1 VALMKVTIQQLS
13 HLFAKHGE
21 SIEIKYFDDI
31 VITGN
36 CYLSTDLVLPAH
48 LPRLT
53 EGGLTDIEV
62 FYTPGLYELLS
73 KEFPAEFRRPYGRLL
88 MSEMDKLLEEL
99 RNANA
104 QSKRKRYLRMV
115 GDIYGVDMSLGKR
128 VIHLRHNEPLDFKKW
143 NNLKRVIDRNQLF
156 LYRNSEV
163 AIIIFVD
170 LKVARQKEYIER
182 FKINTDLI
190 SLIVSKSR
198 EPGNIIA
205 PDFIP
210 TEDVISVTEPGILLE
225 EYIRSNSRLIIIGEK
240 LDDFYK
246 RALLQVR
253 NYDKFVRLLV
263 VPSLDQQRNVHDF
276 FHQVK
281 LVYRND
287 RWL

>member
-1 VALMKVTIQQLS
+1 MKVTIQQLS
-13 HLFAKHGE
+13 HLFAKYGE

-53 EGGLTDIEV
+53 ESGMTELEV
-62 FYTPGLYELLS
+62 FYTPGLYENLS
-73 KEFPAEFRRPYGRLL
+73 KEFPVEFRQPYGRLM
-88 MSEMDKLLEEL
+88 MSDMDKLLEEL
-99 RNANA
+99 RNANS
-104 QSKRKRYLRMV
+104 QSKRKRYLRMI

-143 NNLKRVIDRNQLF
+143 NNLKRVVDRNQLF
-156 LYRNSEV
+156 LYRSSEV
-163 AIIIFVD
+163 TIIIFVD

-190 SLIVSKSR
+190 SLIVSKSQ

-225 EYIRSNSRLIIIGEK
+225 EYIRSNAKLIIIGEK
-240 LDDFYK
+240 LNDFYK

-263 VPSLDQQRNVHDF
+263 LPALDHQRNAHDF
-276 FHQVK
+276 FQQVK